1 MIINRELRRKK
12 LLILT
17 LRKNCDS
24 HQNHTRTNINIECT
38 SLESGITRDW
48 FHTSPKENMS
58 EYEF

>member
-38 SLESGITRDW
+38 SLESGITRD
-48 FHTSPKENMS
+48 
-58 EYEF
+58 